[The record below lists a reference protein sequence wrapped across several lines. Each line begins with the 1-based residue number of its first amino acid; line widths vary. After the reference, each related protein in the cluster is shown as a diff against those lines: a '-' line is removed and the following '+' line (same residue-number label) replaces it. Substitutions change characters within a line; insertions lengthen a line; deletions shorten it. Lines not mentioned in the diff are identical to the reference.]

1 MRGLRLQVKVI
12 SQSSHNPKGRNLAPI
27 AEFLHLAAPNVTLE
41 DLTLLITDKYARLYP
56 RNRPLNIQRL
66 QDSEGNDLDLTY
78 TVGDVFDDKS
88 SNRDG
93 SIVKVIHKDV
103 LRDESVPPESGLR
116 PTGSKKRSI
125 QSLAPVAESEEVR
138 DGEQEVDEEVGVPV
152 NLHPSKKQRIRSRSG
167 STEDEEDDDE
177 EMQEEEEEE
186 EEEVEE
192 GTPDEQQLEGGS
204 EGLPVLPSVVE
215 SSRARSQATSQGG
228 IASEPPA
235 ARAGLGN
242 ASSGSGPIS
251 RATDH
256 AGMLPPNRLV
266 RNRVQ
271 GSGGSLIPETS
282 QLFGELLSPKEETF
296 SSPLFTATTH
306 KKVMSNTQPV
316 EISSPETEDLDAP
329 VIAPHA
335 LRGSGGRKSTSVT
348 AKQGTLKRP
357 AKAMANKKPST
368 RNQGSIYEIEDSDS
382 EAEEEETEKP
392 AHQKR
397 KVNSS
402 SQKKSQGAAPKR
414 VTLRRSGASSATPTL
429 EVSASQPNTI
439 LPPRV
444 LNDFVVE
451 IPPIEDIRRSGEREL
466 SNTPVP
472 NVADLI
478 GTRSR
483 AEEDPATGPKSSQ
496 DKFIKPSLPTK
507 ARKGSNQPETPIT
520 TEKNLINETRT
531 PVSGSS
537 KRATVSR
544 STQSATPEVNNG
556 KSAGSS
562 SVLHSALRSP
572 EKRNLEAKK
581 SVSFANE
588 GSPTPSTSS
597 ITVAAAAT
605 NVAGTAT
612 KPTPEVRKPRTTFKV
627 PIPIIPVELQGIS
640 DQSTLEGKKKYEAFL
655 GKPARN
661 RSTSSTP
668 PISALTSTL
677 ASSKALVK
685 RKPTRGESADAGDEA
700 AAGRTATEKN
710 TKQTSDK
717 AKDTLKNKAS
727 ISPSPAKKVSSE
739 DEDMEDAPPLSK
751 KASVERSSSPVSSSS
766 EATSSESEEDSDE
779 GSEGE
784 EDEAK
789 GTPKKTPPK
798 VENKPAERKT
808 PIVSDSESEP
818 DAKPKGRFIDVKK
831 IMALTDSE
839 DEDDSGGASK
849 RNSKAPMTREESPI
863 KGPGKRQLRSTSPE
877 KKEFV
882 RFSYTTAPSKIAL
895 EPISKL
901 APGASGE
908 TPSGDEEDEVGDGDQ
923 EMVDQPAE
931 EAEEAEEGEEE
942 EEEEEGEGEGEE
954 EEEEEEEEDS
964 DEEGLVRAKATTVLS
979 LPTPA
984 TSQTQVPES
993 ESESESES
1001 DDNDDKSDQG
1011 TESDSDNEK
1020 PTSRTSANPPSSISV
1035 VPESSPPKPQ
1045 PEKEAIGKND
1055 TNTATPP
1062 ADSESSSE
1070 EESSS
1075 DESSEEEPEKNTP
1088 PKKVDTTAKAMDALF
1103 RSPAPKLLNGN
1114 TPRFSKTPEPSQPTA
1129 GPSKL
1134 PPSRMN
1140 RRTLGYISP
1149 SPGPPSS
1156 MPARLPSMMS
1166 PKDARKRHSL
1176 TSHYKGLTMLSQ
1188 QDIPETR
1195 DGGKSAKPTA
1205 PVGVGAGQKPKP
1217 RLSEG
1222 MKSFQNILSSQ
1233 KGGKDS
1239 DDDSDSDDSDD
1250 SDDEGKGDKEEEKT
1264 KGRTGLGRFLPFL

>member
-125 QSLAPVAESEEVR
+125 QSLAPVAESEEIR

-167 STEDEEDDDE
+167 STEDEEDEDE
-177 EMQEEEEEE
+177 EMQEEEE

-215 SSRARSQATSQGG
+215 SSRVRSQATSQGG

-242 ASSGSGPIS
+242 APSGSGPIG

-271 GSGGSLIPETS
+271 GRGGSLIPETS

-329 VIAPHA
+329 VIAPHT

-368 RNQGSIYEIEDSDS
+368 RNQSSIYEIEDSDS

-483 AEEDPATGPKSSQ
+483 AEEDPATGLKSSQ
-496 DKFIKPSLPTK
+496 DKFIKPLLPTK

-556 KSAGSS
+556 
-562 SVLHSALRSP
+562 
-572 EKRNLEAKK
+572 
-581 SVSFANE
+581 
-588 GSPTPSTSS
+588 SPTPSTSS
-597 ITVAAAAT
+597 VTVAAAAT

-668 PISALTSTL
+668 PVSALTSAL

-685 RKPTRGESADAGDEA
+685 GKPTRGERADAGDET
-700 AAGRTATEKN
+700 AAGQTATEKN

-727 ISPSPAKKVSSE
+727 ISPSPAKKVSSQ

-789 GTPKKTPPK
+789 STPKKTPPK

-808 PIVSDSESEP
+808 PIASDSESEP

-839 DEDDSGGASK
+839 DEDGSGGASK

-882 RFSYTTAPSKIAL
+882 RFSYTTAPSKLAL

-942 EEEEEGEGEGEE
+942 EEEEEEEGEE
-954 EEEEEEEEDS
+954 EEEEEEDYS

-1001 DDNDDKSDQG
+1001 DDNDDDKSDQG

-1020 PTSRTSANPPSSISV
+1020 PTSRNSANPPSSISV

-1075 DESSEEEPEKNTP
+1075 DESSEEEPEKTTP

-1166 PKDARKRHSL
+1166 PKDVRKRHSL

-1195 DGGKSAKPTA
+1195 DGGKSAKHTA